1 MTFWF
6 CFHQNISCSERFTGN
21 TTQSL
26 TYIHSWDSAASMAS
40 SQQLEALMHGHAK
53 VRKGRCDAGPSMTI
67 LQEFHCAV
75 LGVRNKWRSWPRSC
89 GVLVSKCCEDPDEI
103 LSEVL
108 AWSRTGPWEEI
119 LWRSCRDPPQEDAMH
134 WCLSESSSGVPL
146 GSWMK
151 IFWDP
156 LYRRSFF
163 DDLLHFSSVSWYE
176 VLMSR
181 HSVASCAKTSSRC
194 CNYDNVQPDI
204 VP

>member
-108 AWSRTGPWEEI
+108 AWSRAGPWEEI
-119 LWRSCRDPPQEDAMH
+119 LWRSYRDPPQEDAMH

-176 VLMSR
+176 VL
-181 HSVASCAKTSSRC
+181 VCG
-194 CNYDNVQPDI
+194 PDE
-204 VP
+204 